1 MDEAMDS
8 THLALRK
15 DAATVPCSK
24 PRNLVYDTVGRL
36 S

>member
-1 MDEAMDS
+1 MDEAMNS

-15 DAATVPCSK
+15 DAATVPCAK
-24 PRNLVYDTVGRL
+24 PRNLVYDIVGGL